1 MKVEGIPGH
10 VDPMVILANDNDHL
24 VVYTHLSNEVAIEL
38 LERSL
43 EVLRHEQ
50 QLDSESSRQIH

>member
-1 MKVEGIPGH
+1 MKVEGIPAD
-10 VDPMVILANDNDHL
+10 VDPMIVLGNDNDHL

-43 EVLRHEQ
+43 EVLKYEQ
-50 QLDSESSRQIH
+50 ELDSESSRQIH

>member
-1 MKVEGIPGH
+1 MKVEGIPAS
-10 VDPMVILANDNDHL
+10 VDPVVVLGNDNDYL
-24 VVYTHLSNEVAIEL
+24 VVYTHLTNEIAIEF
-38 LERSL
+38 LERAL

>member
-1 MKVEGIPGH
+1 MKVEGIPAN
-10 VDPMVILANDNDHL
+10 VDPMVVLGNDNDHL

-43 EVLRHEQ
+43 EVLRYEQ
-50 QLDSESSRQIH
+50 ELDSESSRQVH

>member
-1 MKVEGIPGH
+1 MNLEGIPEH
-10 VDPMVILANDNDHL
+10 VDTMIVVGNDKDYL

-43 EVLRHEQ
+43 EVLRYEQ
-50 QLDSESSRQIH
+50 QLDNESSGQLH